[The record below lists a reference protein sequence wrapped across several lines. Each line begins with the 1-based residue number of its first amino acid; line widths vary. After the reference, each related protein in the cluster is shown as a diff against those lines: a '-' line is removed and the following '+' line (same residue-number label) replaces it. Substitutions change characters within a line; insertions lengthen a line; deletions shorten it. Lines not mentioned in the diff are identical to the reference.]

1 MRWTAASKIAQPPPS
16 PNTPGDAIMLH
27 VAFAGLGKMGRPIA
41 RHLAQKGDPKQQR
54 ITAFDLD
61 VSQSA
66 GPATPGLAVT
76 SNRDALNGAEML
88 FVCLPDGEVV
98 ERALFGDGGL
108 AARLAPGAIVVDLS
122 TIEHAKTLEIGQALK
137 AKGMR
142 FLDCPVSGAPAGAEA
157 GTLTVMCGGD
167 AETFAA
173 AKPLLARFSANVLH
187 MGPLGSGQLT
197 KTVNNVI
204 YDINIAALA
213 EVLPMAVA
221 MGLDPEKLATVVT
234 TGTSRSFA
242 SEYFVPRIL
251 KGLFDEGYPLG
262 KAYKDL
268 VSCAA
273 VCSEQAF
280 PMPVTAAA
288 TATYQT
294 ALQQGH
300 GDRDKGAMILPF
312 EALLGVKV
320 RARASTASERTPD

>member
-1 MRWTAASKIAQPPPS
+1 MLRIAF
-16 PNTPGDAIMLH
+16 
-27 VAFAGLGKMGRPIA
+27 VGLGKMGRPIA
-41 RHLAQKGDPKQQR
+41 LHLARKSEPGAQLL
-54 ITAFDLD
+54 TAFDAS
-61 VSQSA
+61 VSQLA
-66 GPATPGLAVT
+66 GLAAPGLVVT
-76 SNRDALNGAEML
+76 SDREAINGAQIL
-88 FVCLPDGEVV
+88 FTCLPDGDIV
-98 ERALFGDGGL
+98 EDALFGSDGL
-108 AARLAPGAIVVDLS
+108 ARRLVPDAIVVDLS
-122 TIEHAKTLEIGQALK
+122 TIEHAKALSIGHALEAG
-137 AKGMR
+137 GRR

-167 AETFAA
+167 GAAFATI
-173 AKPLLARFSANVLH
+173 KPLIERFSAHVLH

-221 MGLDPEKLATVVT
+221 MGLDPEQLAAVVT

-251 KGLFDEGYPLG
+251 KGLFDEGYPLA

-268 VSCAA
+268 VSC
-273 VCSEQAF
+273 SEVSVKHGF

-288 TATYQT
+288 SATYQT
-294 ALQQGH
+294 ALRQGH

-312 EALLGVKV
+312 EALLGVQV
-320 RARASTASERTPD
+320 RAQTKTPGSG

>member
-1 MRWTAASKIAQPPPS
+1 
-16 PNTPGDAIMLH
+16 MLH
-27 VAFAGLGKMGRPIA
+27 IAFIGLGKMGRPIA
-41 RHLAQKGDPKQQR
+41 LHLAQKGDPANQR
-54 ITAFDLD
+54 
-61 VSQSA
+61 VSAVDFNPSQLVGLA
-66 GPATPGLAVT
+66 APGLSAT
-76 SNRDALNGAEML
+76 TDRDAINGAQML
-88 FVCLPDGEVV
+88 FVCLPDGDAVQSV
-98 ERALFGDGGL
+98 LFADGGL
-108 AARLAPGAIVVDLS
+108 AARLAANAIVVDLS
-122 TIEHAKTLEIGQALK
+122 TIEHAKALAIGRTLAAQGKQ
-137 AKGMR
+137 

-167 AETFAA
+167 ATAFAEVR
-173 AKPLLARFSANVLH
+173 PLLERFSANVLH

-221 MGLDPEKLATVVT
+221 MGLDPDRLATVVT
-234 TGTSRSFA
+234 TGTSRSYA

-268 VSCAA
+268 VSCAEICA
-273 VCSEQAF
+273 QHGF

-294 ALQQGH
+294 ALRQGH

-312 EALLGVKV
+312 EALLQVKV
-320 RARASTASERTPD
+320 RAGADDSSD